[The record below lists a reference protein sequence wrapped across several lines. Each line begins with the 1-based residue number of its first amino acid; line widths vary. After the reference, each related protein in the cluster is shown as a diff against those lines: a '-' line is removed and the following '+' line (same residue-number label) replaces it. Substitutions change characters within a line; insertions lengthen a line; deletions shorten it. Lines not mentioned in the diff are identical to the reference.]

1 MKYSIKKEMI
11 RRVKKMEN
19 NAKIREIVEE
29 IVEMKG
35 FEDDAKFIE
44 LFEFDSMLILE
55 LVSQLEKTFGIVINE
70 EDYPKMQ
77 SLSDVYEIVNKE
89 LAA

>member
-1 MKYSIKKEMI
+1 
-11 RRVKKMEN
+11 MEN
-19 NAKIREIVEE
+19 KEKIREIVEE

-55 LVSQLEKTFGIVINE
+55 LVSQLEKSFDIVIDE
-70 EDYPKMQ
+70 EDYSKLQ
-77 SLSDVYEIVNKE
+77 CLNDVCEIVERLLSTK
-89 LAA
+89 

>member
-1 MKYSIKKEMI
+1 
-11 RRVKKMEN
+11 MEN
-19 NAKIREIVEE
+19 KQKIREIVED

-55 LVSQLEKTFGIVINE
+55 LVSQLEKTFNIVINE
-70 EDYPKMQ
+70 DDYPKMQ
-77 SLSDVYEIVNKE
+77 CLNDVYEVVNKQLE
-89 LAA
+89 D

>member
-1 MKYSIKKEMI
+1 
-11 RRVKKMEN
+11 MEN
-19 NAKIREIVEE
+19 KEKIREIVED

-35 FEDDAKFIE
+35 FADDAKFIE

-55 LVSQLEKTFGIVINE
+55 LVSQLEKTFNIVISE

-77 SLSDVYEIVNKE
+77 CLNDVYEVVNKQ